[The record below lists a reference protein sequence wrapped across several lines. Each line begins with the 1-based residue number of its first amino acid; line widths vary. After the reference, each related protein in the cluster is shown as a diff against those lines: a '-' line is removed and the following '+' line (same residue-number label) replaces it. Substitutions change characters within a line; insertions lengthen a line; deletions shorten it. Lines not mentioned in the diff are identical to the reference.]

1 MRINDTKKGN
11 MSVHEAINVLLW
23 YCQEIRR
30 EALIKCLL
38 FLLCLEVMENGM
50 TEKQKIFA
58 DEYIICLNA
67 TKAYRKAYPNVKKD
81 EVASAAASRMLRNVN
96 VKAYID
102 EQLEKLKSERVAD
115 QQEVM
120 EYLTAVMRG
129 KKTEPLLVL
138 DGEGKQKVVDAIP
151 PIQARTKAA
160 ELLGKRYRLF
170 TDKQEVEVQGTV
182 VFANEDDIAD

>member
-1 MRINDTKKGN
+1 
-11 MSVHEAINVLLW
+11 MS
-23 YCQEIRR
+23 
-30 EALIKCLL
+30 AL
-38 FLLCLEVMENGM
+38 LLCLEVMENGM

-67 TKAYRKAYPNVKKD
+67 TRAYKKAYPNVKKD
-81 EVASAAASRMLRNVN
+81 EVARSNGSRLLTNAN

-102 EQLEKLKSERVAD
+102 EQLEKLQSERVAD

-138 DGEGKQKVVDAIP
+138 DGEGKQKVVNAIP
-151 PIQARTKAA
+151 PVQARTKAA

>member
-1 MRINDTKKGN
+1 
-11 MSVHEAINVLLW
+11 MST
-23 YCQEIRR
+23 
-30 EALIKCLL
+30 

-67 TKAYRKAYPNVKKD
+67 TRAYKKAYPNVKKD
-81 EVASAAASRMLRNVN
+81 EVARANGSRLLTKAN

-102 EQLEKLKSERVAD
+102 EQLEKLQSERVAD

-151 PIQARTKAA
+151 PVQARTKAA

-170 TDKQEVEVQGTV
+170 TDKQEVEVQGMV
-182 VFANEDDIAD
+182 VFTNEDDIAD

>member
-1 MRINDTKKGN
+1 
-11 MSVHEAINVLLW
+11 MSSI
-23 YCQEIRR
+23 
-30 EALIKCLL
+30 

-67 TKAYRKAYPNVKKD
+67 TRAYKKAYPNVKKD
-81 EVASAAASRMLRNVN
+81 EVARANGSRLLTKAN

-102 EQLEKLKSERVAD
+102 EQLEKLQSERVAD

-120 EYLTAVMRG
+120 EYLPAVMRG

-151 PIQARTKAA
+151 PVQARTKAA

-170 TDKQEVEVQGTV
+170 TDKVELDATVEQV
-182 VFANEDDIAD
+182 VFEDDIS

>member
-1 MRINDTKKGN
+1 
-11 MSVHEAINVLLW
+11 
-23 YCQEIRR
+23 
-30 EALIKCLL
+30 
-38 FLLCLEVMENGM
+38 M

-67 TKAYRKAYPNVKKD
+67 TRAYKKAYPNVKKD
-81 EVASAAASRMLRNVN
+81 EVARSNGSRLLTNAN

-102 EQLEKLKSERVAD
+102 EQLEKLQSERVAD

-151 PIQARTKAA
+151 PVQARTKAA

-182 VFANEDDIAD
+182 VFTNEADIPD